1 MKKEEADAFLD
12 EWEDEV
18 GKTVPSEHFPI
29 EVLREQEIVLD
40 FFKQMLMRILLTT
53 HLIEPSTLLI

>member
-40 FFKQMLMRILLTT
+40 FFKQMFDEKMKVVFQSICVLQT
-53 HLIEPSTLLI
+53 